1 MLVRRWLVVPTHEG
15 IAVYCQRLAEQR
27 LGLVVLALGQKLP
40 REGVHGEAC
49 VLANRAFGLESCS
62 QKLEAQLIAAL
73 FIALSALVAA
83 SSFEREAGRR
93 CGGEDK

>member
-1 MLVRRWLVVPTHEG
+1 MPTPEG
-15 IAVYCQRLAEQR
+15 LAVYCQRLAEQR

-40 REGVHGEAC
+40 REGVHGGGC

-62 QKLEAQLIAAL
+62 QKLEAQVNAAL

-83 SSFEREAGRR
+83 SSFERVASRR
-93 CGGEDK
+93 CGGEGK